1 MAPILNFKC
10 PPDKRL
16 DVITN
21 EVLFDAWN
29 FISLIIHQSFATRE
43 THYLLFVWASVEM
56 ACSNMLF
63 QLQDEQWVQF
73 KSRQWI
79 PGDKLFCFRYRIA
92 QCTWIMFC
100 FGMIKLI
107 RFYLIGLI
115 VYRFLFQKQFFSSQ
129 SYFEV

>member
-1 MAPILNFKC
+1 MLIISLFLQRLRVIIKALRWGTMAPILNFKC

-21 EVLFDAWN
+21 EVVFDAWY

-63 QLQDEQWVQF
+63 
-73 KSRQWI
+73 
-79 PGDKLFCFRYRIA
+79 
-92 QCTWIMFC
+92 
-100 FGMIKLI
+100 
-107 RFYLIGLI
+107 
-115 VYRFLFQKQFFSSQ
+115 
-129 SYFEV
+129 